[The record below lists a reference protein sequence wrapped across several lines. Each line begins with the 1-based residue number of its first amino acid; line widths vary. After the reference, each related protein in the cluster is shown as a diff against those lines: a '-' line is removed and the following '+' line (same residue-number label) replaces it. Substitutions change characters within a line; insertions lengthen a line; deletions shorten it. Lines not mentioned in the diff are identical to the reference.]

1 MHYELDISGSGL
13 EYRVGD
19 CFGIVP
25 PNDPADIRSVL
36 AAAELSGDEVVTWDG
51 ADAAL
56 SIHLQRACIQRPTVA
71 LLKHIATLQPRLHA
85 GPGTGCRG
93 FGQQFMT
100 AMM

>member
-36 AAAELSGDEVVTWDG
+36 AAAELMGDEVVTWDG

-71 LLKHIATLQPRLHA
+71 LPSTLPRCSHGLLH
-85 GPGTGCRG
+85 
-93 FGQQFMT
+93 
-100 AMM
+100 